1 MSPLRGFDGKLGHD
15 IQGLEPLATRP
26 GPQGHSSATARS
38 TGIQRT
44 TLIMADEI
52 LLNEAAFAVWYQ
64 VHKAGTDGI
73 ELGDVVTKTNVNQ
86 AQVSATSTEAKS
98 GGFFDI
104 EERERE
110 QIIHSEEMRELVD
123 QRKLPEVQ
131 AANYLTE
138 QENEISLPKFI
149 EWAKISNIAV
159 NEVFK
164 WGSNRGWI
172 ERAKGKSGPVVRLTE
187 MGQKAVGEKFRDDDI
202 KALEMS
208 LTFSR
213 ESKPLFL
220 DQFDG
225 PKQPRIRSLLA
236 NRPELGKIKK
246 RTERIVKITG
256 KGAEAFR
263 TRVKQITEKNALTPE
278 DIENGA
284 WKDPNFKLR
293 PFDVTLAARD
303 VYPAKIHPLRKI
315 IEQTRRAF
323 LEMGFAEVVSPMVE
337 SAFWN
342 FDALFQPQDH
352 PAREMQDTFYMR
364 HPSEVALPDAKIV
377 EPVKRTHEDGWETG
391 SEGWGYTWSPERSKQ
406 VVLRTHTTAATIRAL
421 AKNPNPPGK
430 FFCVGWTYR
439 NETIS
444 FKHLPVFH
452 QVDGIIIDEEA
463 NLASLMGTLQEF
475 YSKMGFGRVK
485 FKPAFYP
492 YTEPSVDVVV
502 YMESRGKW
510 LEMGGAGI
518 FRPEV
523 TLPLGCKHPVLAWGL
538 GIERLAMLRFGLS
551 DIRELYRPSLDALEG
566 VPLCR

>member
-1 MSPLRGFDGKLGHD
+1 MP
-15 IQGLEPLATRP
+15 
-26 GPQGHSSATARS
+26 
-38 TGIQRT
+38 
-44 TLIMADEI
+44 
-52 LLNEAAFAVWYQ
+52 
-64 VHKAGTDGI
+64 
-73 ELGDVVTKTNVNQ
+73 
-86 AQVSATSTEAKS
+86 
-98 GGFFDI
+98 
-104 EERERE
+104 
-110 QIIHSEEMRELVD
+110 
-123 QRKLPEVQ
+123 
-131 AANYLTE
+131 
-138 QENEISLPKFI
+138 ISQFI
-149 EWAKISNIAV
+149 EWAKSNGVAP

-164 WGSNRGWI
+164 WGAARGWI
-172 ERAKGKSGPVVRLTE
+172 ERVKSDADTYLLLTDAGKKRSNT
-187 MGQKAVGEKFRDDDI
+187 DDDI
-202 KALEMS
+202 RAIQEE
-208 LTFSR
+208 R
-213 ESKPLFL
+213 PPKPLFL
-220 DQFDG
+220 GQLVG
-225 PKQPRIRSLLA
+225 RID
-236 NRPELGKIKK
+236 LGSSARRCSRIALNLQRLRAEQSEKYRLPTKGQK
-246 RTERIVKITG
+246 RLKSRVRKVIER
-256 KGAEAFR
+256 
-263 TRVKQITEKNALTPE
+263 NSLTPE
-278 DIENGA
+278 DLESGA
-284 WKDPNFKLR
+284 WKEIKLR
-293 PFDVTLAARD
+293 PYDVKLAAKD

-352 PAREMQDTFYMR
+352 PARDMQDTFYML
-364 HPSEVALPDAKIV
+364 HPAEAPLPDAKIV
-377 EPVKRTHEDGWETG
+377 EPVKQTHENGWTTG
-391 SEGWGYTWSPERSKQ
+391 SEGWGYKWSPERSKQ

-421 AKNPNPPGK
+421 AANPNPPGK

-523 TLPLGCKHPVLAWGL
+523 TLPLGCNYPVLAWGL

-551 DIRELYRPSLDALEG
+551 DIRELYRSNLDALEE

>member
-1 MSPLRGFDGKLGHD
+1 MPDD
-15 IQGLEPLATRP
+15 
-26 GPQGHSSATARS
+26 
-38 TGIQRT
+38 
-44 TLIMADEI
+44 I
-52 LLNEAAFAVWYQ
+52 LLNEAAYAVWQ
-64 VHKAGTDGI
+64 TVKDRRPI
-73 ELGDVVTKTNVNQ
+73 ELGEVVKQTGIDQ
-86 AQVSATSTEAKS
+86 AQVSAAATEAANQGYFKV
-98 GGFFDI
+98 D
-104 EERERE
+104 ERERE
-110 QIIHSEEMRELVD
+110 ELAVSEGARDVVEAG
-123 QRKLPEVQ
+123 LPEVR
-131 AANYLTE
+131 AAKKLSDAGGKLAMGDFAT
-138 QENEISLPKFI
+138 
-149 EWAKISNIAV
+149 WAKSENIAV
-159 NEVFK
+159 NDAIK
-164 WGSNRGWI
+164 WGTARGTI
-172 ERAKGKSGPVVRLTE
+172 ERRKSENVTVLALTDAGRESLSKLDADLRLLTRLNYQGSISLDDLKSSDEPERVRELLSKRPELAKLKKRTLRTLSLTDK
-187 MGQKAVGEKFRDDDI
+187 GQKAFATVRKV
-202 KALEMS
+202 LERN
-208 LTFSR
+208 T
-213 ESKPLFL
+213 
-220 DQFDG
+220 
-225 PKQPRIRSLLA
+225 
-236 NRPELGKIKK
+236 
-246 RTERIVKITG
+246 
-256 KGAEAFR
+256 
-263 TRVKQITEKNALTPE
+263 LTPE
-278 DIENGA
+278 DLESGA
-284 WKDPNFKLR
+284 WREIKLR
-293 PFDVTLAARD
+293 PYDVKLAARD
-303 VYPAKIHPLRKI
+303 IYPAKIHPLRKI

-352 PAREMQDTFYMR
+352 PARDMQDTFYMR
-364 HPSEVALPDAKIV
+364 EPAVAPLPGENVV
-377 EPVKRTHEDGWETG
+377 EPVRRTHEDGWETG

-421 AKNPNPPGK
+421 AANPNPPGK

-523 TLPLGCKHPVLAWGL
+523 TLPLGCKYPVLAWGL

-551 DIRELYRPSLDALEG
+551 DIRDLYGTNLDALEG

>member
-1 MSPLRGFDGKLGHD
+1 MP
-15 IQGLEPLATRP
+15 
-26 GPQGHSSATARS
+26 
-38 TGIQRT
+38 
-44 TLIMADEI
+44 DEI
-52 LLNEAAFAVWYQ
+52 LLNEAAYAVWQ
-64 VHKAGTDGI
+64 TVKERGPI
-73 ELGDVVTKTNVNQ
+73 ELGEVAKLTGVDQ
-86 AQVSATSTEAKS
+86 AQVSAAAMEAAEHS
-98 GGFFDI
+98 YFQI
-104 EERERE
+104 EECERE
-110 QIIHSEEMRELVD
+110 EFIKNPDLKPPIEQH
-123 QRKLPEVQ
+123 LPEYK
-131 AANYLTE
+131 AAKYLD
-138 QENEISLPKFI
+138 EIGGILSMHEFI
-149 EWAKISNIAV
+149 AWSNANSIPP
-159 NEVFK
+159 NEVLK
-164 WGSNRGWI
+164 WGAARGWI
-172 ERAKGKSGPVVRLTE
+172 EKSKTGDGVVITLTNA
-187 MGQKAVGEKFRDDDI
+187 GQKCLTNEYADDDI
-202 KALEMS
+202 ELLYDSECASQPTIPLDKLPINRAVRQRLDK
-208 LTFSR
+208 LL
-213 ESKPLFL
+213 SK
-220 DQFDG
+220 
-225 PKQPRIRSLLA
+225 
-236 NRPELGKIKK
+236 RPELGKLKK
-246 RTERIVKITG
+246 RIERTLSLTQTG
-256 KGAEAFR
+256 KHAFA
-263 TRVKQITEKNALTPE
+263 TYVRVVKERNTLTPE
-278 DIENGA
+278 DLESGA
-284 WKDPNFKLR
+284 WREIKLR
-293 PFDVTLAARD
+293 PYDVKLAAKD

-352 PAREMQDTFYMR
+352 PARDMQDTFYML
-364 HPSEVALPDAKIV
+364 HPATAPLPEKGAQQKVPDTFFDIV
-377 EPVKRTHEDGWETG
+377 DHVRRTHEDGWETG
-391 SEGWGYTWSPERSKQ
+391 SEGWGYKWSPDVSKQ

-421 AKNPNPPGK
+421 AANPNPPGK

-523 TLPLGCKHPVLAWGL
+523 TLPLGCKYPVLAWGL

>member
-1 MSPLRGFDGKLGHD
+1 
-15 IQGLEPLATRP
+15 
-26 GPQGHSSATARS
+26 
-38 TGIQRT
+38 
-44 TLIMADEI
+44 MADEI

-138 QENEISLPKFI
+138 QKNEISLPTFI

-164 WGSNRGWI
+164 WGCNRGWI
-172 ERAKGKSGPVVRLTE
+172 ERAKGESGPVVRLTE
-187 MGQKAVGEKFRDDDI
+187 MGQKAVGENFRDVDI

-208 LTFSR
+208 LNFSR

-278 DIENGA
+278 DIESGA

-364 HPSEVALPDAKIV
+364 HPAEVPLPDASIV
-377 EPVKRTHEDGWETG
+377 EPVRRTHEDGWETG

>member
-1 MSPLRGFDGKLGHD
+1 
-15 IQGLEPLATRP
+15 
-26 GPQGHSSATARS
+26 
-38 TGIQRT
+38 
-44 TLIMADEI
+44 MADEI
-52 LLNEAAFAVWYQ
+52 LLNEAAYAVWQ
-64 VHKAGTDGI
+64 TVEDKGPI
-73 ELGDVVTKTNVNQ
+73 ELGEVVRLTGIDQ
-86 AQVSATSTEAKS
+86 AQVSAAATEAAS
-98 GGFFDI
+98 GGHFKID
-104 EERERE
+104 ERERE
-110 QIIHSEEMRELVD
+110 ELVATEGWKD
-123 QRKLPEVQ
+123 IYANTPERRTAEWLSNIPNKSVPM
-131 AANYLTE
+131 ATFVN
-138 QENEISLPKFI
+138 
-149 EWAKISNIAV
+149 WAKDSGIAV
-159 NEVFK
+159 NEAFK
-164 WGSNRGWI
+164 WGSARGWI
-172 ERAKGKSGPVVRLTE
+172 NREKSKNETRISLTI
-187 MGQKAVGEKFRDDDI
+187 GGSQGLKTPDDDYRALACTDFSERVYLDSLPMHGI
-202 KALEMS
+202 KIDRVRAL
-208 LTFSR
+208 L
-213 ESKPLFL
+213 
-220 DQFDG
+220 G
-225 PKQPRIRSLLA
+225 

-246 RTERIVKITG
+246 RTVRIASLTPSGENAFKPNISLVTERNT
-256 KGAEAFR
+256 
-263 TRVKQITEKNALTPE
+263 LTPE
-278 DIENGA
+278 DLESDA
-284 WKDPNFKLR
+284 WREIKLR
-293 PFDVTLAARD
+293 PYDVTLAARD

-315 IEQTRRAF
+315 IEQTRTAF

-364 HPSEVALPDAKIV
+364 HPAEAPLPGEVKGGEEKGVRTLLPERPEGCFAQKVPDLFLV
-377 EPVKRTHEDGWETG
+377 EQVRRTHEDGWETG

-421 AKNPNPPGK
+421 AANPNPPGK

-523 TLPLGCKHPVLAWGL
+523 TLPLGCKQPVLAWGL

-551 DIRELYRPSLDALEG
+551 DIRELYRPSLDVLEG

>member
-1 MSPLRGFDGKLGHD
+1 
-15 IQGLEPLATRP
+15 
-26 GPQGHSSATARS
+26 
-38 TGIQRT
+38 
-44 TLIMADEI
+44 MADEI
-52 LLNEAAFAVWYQ
+52 LLNEAESKVLGILLEFQPECTIAELAALADVDQSQ
-64 VHKAGTDGI
+64 VAAIVTRFVEQGNLKTSERVRDELVVTDGAE
-73 ELGDVVTKTNVNQ
+73 ELIK
-86 AQVSATSTEAKS
+86 K
-98 GGFFDI
+98 
-104 EERERE
+104 
-110 QIIHSEEMRELVD
+110 
-123 QRKLPEVQ
+123 KLPERLAIEHLAQ
-131 AANYLTE
+131 TGGHLPI
-138 QENEISLPKFI
+138 NEFI
-149 EWAKISNIAV
+149 AWAKTVGIAP
-159 NEVFK
+159 NDVFK
-164 WGSNRGWI
+164 WGGLRGWLD
-172 ERAKGKSGPVVRLTE
+172 RAKEGNTVIVKATDAGRDAIGSDDADELAIKSARFDDRTYLDRLPS
-187 MGQKAVGEKFRDDDI
+187 DI
-202 KALEMS
+202 DSA
-208 LTFSR
+208 R
-213 ESKPLFL
+213 V
-220 DQFDG
+220 Q
-225 PKQPRIRSLLA
+225 LLLS
-236 NRPELGKIKK
+236 NRPELAKIKR
-246 RTERIVKITG
+246 RTERKVTRAHDSSLNFVKS
-256 KGAEAFR
+256 AR
-263 TRVKQITEKNALTPE
+263 RVVERNTLTPE
-278 DIENGA
+278 DLESGA
-284 WKDPNFKLR
+284 WREIKLR
-293 PFDVTLAARD
+293 PYDVTLAARD
-303 VYPAKIHPLRKI
+303 IYPAKIHPLRKI

-364 HPSEVALPDAKIV
+364 HPAEVPLPGEKHSPAVSAGKEPDQNGPAMLDIV
-377 EPVKRTHEDGWETG
+377 EQVRRTHEDGWETG
-391 SEGWGYTWSPERSKQ
+391 SEGWGYTWSPERSRQ

-421 AKNPNPPGK
+421 AKNPEPPGK

-523 TLPLGCKHPVLAWGL
+523 TLPLGCKQPVLAWGL
-538 GIERLAMLRFGLS
+538 GIERLAMLRFGLD

>member
-1 MSPLRGFDGKLGHD
+1 
-15 IQGLEPLATRP
+15 
-26 GPQGHSSATARS
+26 
-38 TGIQRT
+38 
-44 TLIMADEI
+44 MAI
-52 LLNEAAFAVWYQ
+52 LLTAAGREAASHNFSDDDLYVLK
-64 VHKAGTDGI
+64 VCKKAI
-73 ELGDVVTKTNVNQ
+73 NLTK
-86 AQVSATSTEAKS
+86 
-98 GGFFDI
+98 FDAF
-104 EERERE
+104 
-110 QIIHSEEMRELVD
+110 
-123 QRKLPEVQ
+123 KPEC
-131 AANYLTE
+131 
-138 QENEISLPKFI
+138 K
-149 EWAKISNIAV
+149 
-159 NEVFK
+159 
-164 WGSNRGWI
+164 
-172 ERAKGKSGPVVRLTE
+172 ERARTL
-187 MGQKAVGEKFRDDDI
+187 
-202 KALEMS
+202 L
-208 LTFSR
+208 
-213 ESKPLFL
+213 SK
-220 DQFDG
+220 
-225 PKQPRIRSLLA
+225 
-236 NRPELGKIKK
+236 RPELAKFRIRKERNLSLTGSGWDALKSRVRKIV
-246 RTERIVKITG
+246 ERNT
-256 KGAEAFR
+256 
-263 TRVKQITEKNALTPE
+263 LTPE
-278 DIENGA
+278 DLESGA
-284 WKDPNFKLR
+284 WREIKLR
-293 PFDVTLAARD
+293 PYDVTLAARD

-364 HPSEVALPDAKIV
+364 HPAEVALPDAKIV
-377 EPVKRTHEDGWETG
+377 DPVKRTHEDGWETG

-502 YMESRGKW
+502 YMESRNKW
-510 LEMGGAGI
+510 IEMGGAGI

-538 GIERLAMLRFGLS
+538 GIERLAMIRFGVS
-551 DIRELYRPSLDALEG
+551 DIRELYGTSLSELEK

>member
-1 MSPLRGFDGKLGHD
+1 
-15 IQGLEPLATRP
+15 
-26 GPQGHSSATARS
+26 
-38 TGIQRT
+38 
-44 TLIMADEI
+44 MADEI
-52 LLNEAAFAVWYQ
+52 LLNEAAYAVWQ
-64 VHKAGTDGI
+64 TVKERGPI
-73 ELGDVVTKTNVNQ
+73 ELGEVADETKLDQ
-86 AQVSATSTEAKS
+86 AQVSAAVTEALQN
-98 GGFFDI
+98 GFFSV

-110 QIIHSEEMRELVD
+110 EVVISESCKALIS
-123 QRKLPEVQ
+123 KGLPEVR
-131 AANYLTE
+131 AAEKLDEQPNGVLTMPE
-138 QENEISLPKFI
+138 FI
-149 EWAKISNIAV
+149 EWAKNTGLAV
-159 NEVFK
+159 NDIFK
-164 WGSNRGWI
+164 WGGARGWI
-172 ERAKGKSGPVVRLTE
+172 DRTKGESGPQVALKTRGKSWQEWP
-187 MGQKAVGEKFRDDDI
+187 DDDI
-202 KALEMS
+202 LALTRHE
-208 LTFSR
+208 FKGR
-213 ESKPLFL
+213 FYL
-220 DQFDG
+220 DELAGYGISAD
-225 PKQPRIRSLLA
+225 RVRALLS
-236 NRPELGKIKK
+236 NRPELAKIKTRK
-246 RTERIVKITG
+246 VRTAELLG
-256 KGAEAFR
+256 KGLDAWRENVR
-263 TRVKQITEKNALTPE
+263 KIIERNSLTSE
-278 DIENGA
+278 DLESGA
-284 WKDPNFKLR
+284 WRVIKLR
-293 PFDVTLAARD
+293 PYDVKLAAKD

-352 PAREMQDTFYMR
+352 PARDMQDTFYML
-364 HPSEVALPDAKIV
+364 HPAEAPLPDKSIV
-377 EPVKRTHEDGWETG
+377 EPVKQTHENGWTTG
-391 SEGWGYTWSPERSKQ
+391 SEGWGYSWSPERSKQ

-421 AKNPNPPGK
+421 AANPNPPGK

-523 TLPLGCKHPVLAWGL
+523 TLPLGCNYPVLAWGL

-551 DIRELYRPSLDALEG
+551 DIRELYRPNLDALEG

>member
-1 MSPLRGFDGKLGHD
+1 ML
-15 IQGLEPLATRP
+15 
-26 GPQGHSSATARS
+26 
-38 TGIQRT
+38 
-44 TLIMADEI
+44 DEI
-52 LLNEAAFAVWYQ
+52 LLNEAAYTVWQ
-64 VHKAGTDGI
+64 TVKEQGPI
-73 ELGDVVTKTNVNQ
+73 ELGEVARIAGIDQ
-86 AQVSATSTEAKS
+86 AQVSAAATEALHGGHFEVFEHVKHQLTISDGAQELRNQGLPELRARDKLKS
-98 GGFFDI
+98 GGNELPMSEFASWANAEGVAVNDALKWGTARGLFERVKDDKGLVIRLTTAGRAEPPLPCPDI
-104 EERERE
+104 VALDDLHWK
-110 QIIHSEEMRELVD
+110 HSCFVEDLPASLKPETVREL
-123 QRKLPEVQ
+123 L
-131 AANYLTE
+131 
-138 QENEISLPKFI
+138 
-149 EWAKISNIAV
+149 
-159 NEVFK
+159 
-164 WGSNRGWI
+164 
-172 ERAKGKSGPVVRLTE
+172 
-187 MGQKAVGEKFRDDDI
+187 
-202 KALEMS
+202 
-208 LTFSR
+208 
-213 ESKPLFL
+213 SK
-220 DQFDG
+220 
-225 PKQPRIRSLLA
+225 
-236 NRPELGKIKK
+236 RPELAKIKP
-246 RTERIVKITG
+246 RTL
-256 KGAEAFR
+256 R
-263 TRVKQITEKNALTPE
+263 TLSLTEKGLAALASGAVHRIIERNSLTPE
-278 DIENGA
+278 DLESGA
-284 WKDPNFKLR
+284 WREIKLR
-293 PFDVTLAARD
+293 PYDVKLAAKD

-323 LEMGFAEVVSPMVE
+323 LEMGFAEVVSPMIE

-352 PAREMQDTFYMR
+352 PARDMQDTFYMR
-364 HPSEVALPDAKIV
+364 YPAESPLPDASVV
-377 EPVKRTHEDGWETG
+377 EPVRRAHEDGGNTG
-391 SEGWGYTWSPERSKQ
+391 SEGWGYKWSPEVSKQ

-421 AKNPNPPGK
+421 AANPNPPGK

-523 TLPLGCKHPVLAWGL
+523 TLPLGCTYPVLAWGL

>member
-1 MSPLRGFDGKLGHD
+1 
-15 IQGLEPLATRP
+15 
-26 GPQGHSSATARS
+26 
-38 TGIQRT
+38 
-44 TLIMADEI
+44 MADEI
-52 LLNEAAFAVWYQ
+52 LLNEAAYAVWQTVKDHGPIEIGEIVRNTGLDQSQ
-64 VHKAGTDGI
+64 VA
-73 ELGDVVTKTNVNQ
+73 
-86 AQVSATSTEAKS
+86 ATVTEAAGKGYFS
-98 GGFFDI
+98 IGEI
-104 EERERE
+104 ERE
-110 QIIHSEEMRELVD
+110 ELHASDNWKKVY
-123 QRKLPEVQ
+123 QTLPEYL
-131 AANYLTE
+131 AAVELALN
-138 QENEISLPKFI
+138 QRQISMSLMA
-149 EWAKISNIAV
+149 EWAKSRGIAV
-159 NEVFK
+159 NEIVK
-164 WGSNRGWI
+164 WGAARGWI
-172 ERAKGKSGPVVRLTE
+172 SREKINGVAALILTDDGLKFATRQADADEDYRALARLDSTDR
-187 MGQKAVGEKFRDDDI
+187 VFLD
-202 KALEMS
+202 EMS
-208 LTFSR
+208 HWGIDESR
-213 ESKPLFL
+213 V
-220 DQFDG
+220 
-225 PKQPRIRSLLA
+225 RSLLS

-246 RTERIVKITG
+246 RSHREVSLTPAGNLALQSIYVGAVKER
-256 KGAEAFR
+256 
-263 TRVKQITEKNALTPE
+263 NALTPDDLE
-278 DIENGA
+278 SGA

-364 HPSEVALPDAKIV
+364 HPAEVALPDAKPGQANIV
-377 EPVKRTHEDGWETG
+377 EQVKRTHEDGWETG

>member
-1 MSPLRGFDGKLGHD
+1 
-15 IQGLEPLATRP
+15 
-26 GPQGHSSATARS
+26 
-38 TGIQRT
+38 
-44 TLIMADEI
+44 MADEI
-52 LLNEAAFAVWYQ
+52 LLNEAAYAVWQ
-64 VHKAGTDGI
+64 TVKDRGPI
-73 ELGDVVTKTNVNQ
+73 ELGEVARLTGIDQ
-86 AQVSATSTEAKS
+86 AQVSAAATEAAQQ
-98 GGFFDI
+98 GFFKV

-110 QIIHSEEMRELVD
+110 ELTVSD
-123 QRKLPEVQ
+123 GAKGLIDAGLPEIR
-131 AANYLTE
+131 AAQRLDAAGGKLAMGE
-138 QENEISLPKFI
+138 FAA
-149 EWAKISNIAV
+149 WAKQEGIAV
-159 NEVFK
+159 NDAIK
-164 WGSNRGWI
+164 WGTARGAI
-172 ERAKGKSGPVVRLTE
+172 ERAKAENGAVLVLTSAGRKLLAAPDADLRLLNKL
-187 MGQKAVGEKFRDDDI
+187 GYQG
-202 KALEMS
+202 S
-208 LTFSR
+208 S
-213 ESKPLFL
+213 FL
-220 DQFDG
+220 DELG
-225 PKQPRIRSLLA
+225 PDDEPKRASELLA
-236 NRPELGKIKK
+236 RRPELAKIKK
-246 RTERIVKITG
+246 RTSRTLSLTETG
-256 KGAEAFR
+256 ATAFA
-263 TRVKQITEKNALTPE
+263 TRVREIVERNTLTSE
-278 DIENGA
+278 DLESGS
-284 WKDPNFKLR
+284 WRDPSYKLR
-293 PFDVTLAARD
+293 PYDVTLAAKE
-303 VYPAKIHPLRKI
+303 VFPAKIHPVRKI

-323 LEMGFAEVVSPMVE
+323 LEMGFTEVASPMVE

-364 HPSEVALPDAKIV
+364 HPAEVPLPDAKIV
-377 EPVKRTHEDGWETG
+377 EPVRRTHEDGWETG
-391 SEGWGYTWSPERSKQ
+391 SEGWGYKWSPERSKQ

-421 AKNPNPPGK
+421 AANPNPPGK

-523 TLPLGCKHPVLAWGL
+523 TLPLGCKYPVLAWGL

-551 DIRELYRPSLDALEG
+551 DIRDLYGTNLNELER
-566 VPLCR
+566 VPLCQ

>member
-1 MSPLRGFDGKLGHD
+1 MS
-15 IQGLEPLATRP
+15 
-26 GPQGHSSATARS
+26 
-38 TGIQRT
+38 
-44 TLIMADEI
+44 DEI
-52 LLNEAAFAVWYQ
+52 LLNEAAYAVWQ
-64 VHKAGTDGI
+64 TVKERGPI
-73 ELGDVVTKTNVNQ
+73 ELGEVVKITGVDQ
-86 AQVSATSTEAKS
+86 AQVSAAATEAVAN
-98 GGFFDI
+98 GYFI
-104 EERERE
+104 AEERERE
-110 QIIHSEEMRELVD
+110 QLIPSD
-123 QRKLPEVQ
+123 KARKSLDDRALPEIL
-131 AANYLTE
+131 ALNHLKDIGEEA
-138 QENEISLPKFI
+138 LPQFI
-149 EWAKISNIAV
+149 EWSKISNVPV

-164 WGSNRGWI
+164 WGAVRGWI
-172 ERAKGKSGPVVRLTE
+172 EKTKGPKGTVVRITDAGLKRLE
-187 MGQKAVGEKFRDDDI
+187 NIYEEADLE
-202 KALEMS
+202 ALHRAWTYAS
-208 LTFSR
+208 NS
-213 ESKPLFL
+213 ESYFL
-220 DQFDG
+220 DQCGDE
-225 PKQPRIRSLLA
+225 KVQEVVRSRLA
-236 NRPELGKIKK
+236 NRPELARIKK
-246 RTERIVKITG
+246 RNERLLRISGDGAVAFSSRVRKIIERNT
-256 KGAEAFR
+256 
-263 TRVKQITEKNALTPE
+263 LTPE
-278 DIENGA
+278 DLESGA
-284 WKDPNFKLR
+284 WREIKLR
-293 PFDVTLAARD
+293 PYDVKLAAKD

-352 PAREMQDTFYMR
+352 PARDMQDTFYML
-364 HPSEVALPDAKIV
+364 HPAEAPLPGEWNGFQSVHQDSVVGERTEVRSTSPNIV
-377 EPVKRTHEDGWETG
+377 NNVRRTHEDGWETG
-391 SEGWGYTWSPERSKQ
+391 SEGWGYTWSQEVSKQ

-421 AKNPNPPGK
+421 AANPNPPGK

-523 TLPLGCKHPVLAWGL
+523 TLPLGCNFPVLAWGL

-566 VPLCR
+566 ITLCR